1 MKEERFRAFT
11 EMQQMKVSLEEKK
24 LAAKQMC
31 EESKVLYTKADDLDP
46 DVAKYVHQIRA
57 TSFRTTG

>member
-31 EESKVLYTKADDLDP
+31 EESKVLYTKVDDLDP
-46 DVAKYVHQIRA
+46 DVAKYVHQI
-57 TSFRTTG
+57 